1 MYSSRK
7 YEDKVGCTII
17 QMLLGAGRLLPVLKG
32 GGGRRKEEG
41 GHFEKA

>member
-32 GGGRRKEEG
+32 GGGGKEEG
-41 GHFEKA
+41 GRWPF

>member
-17 QMLLGAGRLLPVLKG
+17 QMLLGAGHLLPVWG
-32 GGGRRKEEG
+32 GGGEEEG

>member
-17 QMLLGAGRLLPVLKG
+17 QMLLGAGRLLPVG
-32 GGGRRKEEG
+32 GGGREEG